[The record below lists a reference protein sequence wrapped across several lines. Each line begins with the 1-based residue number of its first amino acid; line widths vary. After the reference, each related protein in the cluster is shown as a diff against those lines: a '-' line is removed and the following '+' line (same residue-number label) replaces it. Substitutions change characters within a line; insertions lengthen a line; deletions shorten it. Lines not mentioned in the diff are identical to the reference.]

1 MKEIYKVL
9 TVIGLATLITL
20 MYITLSAFTPKPAE
34 VTYSL
39 TKVTSS
45 NGITVYNYSDYV
57 VVTYNGSVSI
67 SR

>member
-1 MKEIYKVL
+1 MNKIYKVL
-9 TVIGLATLITL
+9 TVIGLAALITL
-20 MYITLSAFTPKPAE
+20 MYFTLSAFTTKPAE

-39 TKVTSS
+39 TKVTSRD
-45 NGITVYNYSDYV
+45 GISVYNYSDYV